1 MSDDVEFRTGEK
13 LVRRES
19 ITAARGVGRGIRKG
33 RWQGMGVRR
42 RLAVFCA
49 KLTDRLIR
57 RLKMGNGGS
66 FPGYVARLVDPQI
79 LSRLADMVRE
89 KVIVVVGTNGKT
101 TTTSILCHVLEAEG
115 KKVVTNR
122 MGANMLNG
130 IVTGF
135 VLAADKSGNLDADYA
150 CIEVDE
156 FASGYVFSRLKP
168 HCVVFTN
175 LFRDQLDRFGEV
187 DAVLDR
193 LKEAVMLVPDAA
205 LVLNGDDAVS
215 YSLSYGCGNPVVS
228 YGIGKEFL
236 RDAPGDNTWESVRE
250 SAFCRLCGEPLEYDY
265 HHYGQ
270 LGGWHCPKCGA
281 RRPRPDYSAE
291 DVERGKGE
299 FTFRVVSCG
308 AENAGRKGLG
318 MKKRGRRLSEGEK
331 PGALGGA
338 GGVFGVKFAYD
349 IYNVLS
355 AYAALAAMDAVW
367 GFGEAM
373 KNYRYG
379 NRRESMFVIGGGQV
393 QLHLAKNPMGFQQ
406 KLSYL
411 QQDPRPKDVVIQ
423 INDTE
428 LDGQDV
434 SWLWDV
440 DFQTLGDVSV
450 GRIVVGGTR
459 RYDMGLRLK
468 YEGLL
473 WDFTSDLQKTVL
485 RLAQEGTGNLYVIVN
500 YSGLYRMNHILKGLE
515 NSGKLRKEARGHEV
529 DCGVFISKSAQF
541 VR

>member
-1 MSDDVEFRTGEK
+1 
-13 LVRRES
+13 
-19 ITAARGVGRGIRKG
+19 
-33 RWQGMGVRR
+33 
-42 RLAVFCA
+42 
-49 KLTDRLIR
+49 
-57 RLKMGNGGS
+57 MGNGGS

-265 HHYGQ
+265 YHYGQ

-299 FTFRVVSCG
+299 FAFRVVSCG

-373 KNYRYG
+373 KNYHYG

-406 KLSYL
+406 KLS
-411 QQDPRPKDVVIQ
+411 
-423 INDTE
+423 
-428 LDGQDV
+428 
-434 SWLWDV
+434 
-440 DFQTLGDVSV
+440 
-450 GRIVVGGTR
+450 
-459 RYDMGLRLK
+459 
-468 YEGLL
+468 
-473 WDFTSDLQKTVL
+473 
-485 RLAQEGTGNLYVIVN
+485 
-500 YSGLYRMNHILKGLE
+500 
-515 NSGKLRKEARGHEV
+515 
-529 DCGVFISKSAQF
+529 
-541 VR
+541 